1 MDRTFYKVQLRLNS
15 DYVVL
20 DCGSKTEIYI
30 KNKFRHDMHILDVK
44 TNFRVFNR
52 FLVIQPIKS
61 TGRWYT

>member
-1 MDRTFYKVQLRLNS
+1 MVRTFYKVQLRLNF

-20 DCGSKTEIYI
+20 DCGSKTESYL

-44 TNFRVFNR
+44 INFRVFNR

-61 TGRWYT
+61 NGR